1 MRQWRTSTTGD
12 GTEWHVSD
20 FETGPLRWQFSIMHR
35 PSTGSVK
42 WSVFLMGDWK
52 RIALKS
58 QQQANSVDQA
68 KDAAVFWLCHLL
80 TQAAASASLTGQ
92 ADYSMIQPPSAW
104 KTDSDRAVD

>member
-1 MRQWRTSTTGD
+1 MTPYHESDGGIRQWRISTTSN

-35 PSTGSVK
+35 PSRQSVK
-42 WSVFLMGDWK
+42 WSVFLIGDWK
-52 RIALKS
+52 RISLKS
-58 QQQANSVDQA
+58 RQKARSVEEA

-92 ADYSMIQPPSAW
+92 QDGSMI
-104 KTDSDRAVD
+104 